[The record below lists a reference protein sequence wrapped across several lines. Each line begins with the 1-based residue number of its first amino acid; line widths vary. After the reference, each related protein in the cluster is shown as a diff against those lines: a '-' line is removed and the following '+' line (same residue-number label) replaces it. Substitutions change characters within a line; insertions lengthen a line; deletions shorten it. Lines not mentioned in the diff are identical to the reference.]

1 MTGDAQQMAE
11 MFLKELVDLLALP
24 ACERLGHDVALVVTG
39 PPTHAASTPDAT
51 WTRTGSPSWRSSA

>member
-1 MTGDAQQMAE
+1 MAE

-39 PPTHAASTPDAT
+39 PPTHAASTPEAT